1 MGQNNPFICSK
12 NQGKEI
18 ALRAEEFNK
27 IKKKPGFHLVYTA
40 ISFTITCLPL

>member
-12 NQGKEI
+12 NQGNEI
-18 ALRAEEFNK
+18 ALRIEDLVK
-27 IKKKPGFHLVYTA
+27 TKKPGFHLVYTA